1 MIDNRRLRRSAGFTL
16 IELLVVIAIIAILI
30 GLLLP
35 AVQKVREAAARMSCQ
50 NNLKQIGLACQN
62 YASAYG
68 VLPPGYLAYPNDTAN
83 WGNWAGAGDFTQGTC
98 MLTYI
103 LPYIEQGVIWNQLTF
118 DKSLNDYNVNP
129 WFYVNPDFSLAFS
142 QIKTYIC
149 PSSSQ
154 TPTAVNTGIFVAG
167 EGQINGTLS
176 VEAVYYGNGSV
187 YAFGITNYLGCSGS
201 RDSGWNGSSYDPYYQ
216 PYIGLLTNRSRV
228 ALAQVTDGTSNT
240 LLVGE
245 TLGSCDAGTG
255 VQEFAGAWMG
265 YSIGMAKYGL
275 GGPANQGTG
284 YPQFA
289 SNHTG
294 VVNFV
299 FGDGSV
305 HSLTMGGTSLNGNT
319 TPAGGPPS
327 GGSGAVGTNW
337 FILQSLAGYQDGQ
350 VANLSVFFN

>member
-1 MIDNRRLRRSAGFTL
+1 MRAYRATQRKKAFTL

-35 AVQKVREAAARMSCQ
+35 AVQKVRESAARMSCQ

-68 VLPPGYLAYPNDTAN
+68 VLPPGYLAYPKDTAN
-83 WGNWAGAGDFTQGTC
+83 WGTWGGGSYTQSTS

-103 LPYIEQGVIWNQLTF
+103 LPYIEQGVIWNQLTV
-118 DKSLNDYNVNP
+118 DKNINDYNVNP
-129 WFYVNPDFSLAFS
+129 WFYVNPDFSLAYS

-154 TPTAVNTGIFVAG
+154 TPVGVQTGIFVGG
-167 EGQINGTLS
+167 EAQINGTLS
-176 VEAVYYGNGSV
+176 VEAVYYGGGSV
-187 YAFGITNYLGCSGS
+187 YAFGITNYLGCAGS
-201 RDSGWNGSSYDPYYQ
+201 RGDGWNGSGYDPYYSQ
-216 PYIGLLTNRSRV
+216 FIGLFNNRSQV

-240 LLVGE
+240 LLAGE
-245 TLGSCDAGTG
+245 TLGSTSVGGAQVYAGS
-255 VQEFAGAWMG
+255 WMG

-275 GGPANQGTG
+275 GGPASLGTSS
-284 YPQFA
+284 YAQFG

-305 HSLTMGGTSLNGNT
+305 HGLQMAGATLNGQT
-319 TPAGGPPS
+319 TPAGAAPTGV
-327 GGSGAVGTNW
+327 GSTW
-337 FILQSLAGYQDGQ
+337 FILQYLAGYKDGQ
-350 VANLSVFFN
+350 VQTSELFN